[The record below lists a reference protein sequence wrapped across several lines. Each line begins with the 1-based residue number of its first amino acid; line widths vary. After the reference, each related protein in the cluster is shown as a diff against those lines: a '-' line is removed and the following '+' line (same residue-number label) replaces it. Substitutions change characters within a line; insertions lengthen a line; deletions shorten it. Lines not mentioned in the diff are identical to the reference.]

1 MVRAAQSASF
11 VRLVAALA
19 VVSAAPALSQACI
32 DCCTGSGA
40 VPDAWCLPI
49 NGCPTSGQCVNG
61 RVTCVISTGTFACSE
76 CGAGGTRQC
85 SPSSTGTCRPQTPRT
100 ETCNLCDDNANGVVD
115 EGLNGVSCTTA
126 SGCNGTSSCSGGV
139 GGCNLTASSRR
150 PCAACA
156 QGSQQC
162 RAGNTFGPC
171 QPEKET
177 TEMCNGC
184 DDNLNNEVD
193 EGLSE
198 RACTM
203 ASGCSGVTQCQSG
216 ASSCVFSA
224 YGSRRPCV
232 SCGAG
237 GYQSCF
243 GLGTQ
248 LTSTSPCRPVT
259 LRAETCDLCDD
270 DGDGSI
276 DLAGEKTIVRS
287 CAQIGGCSTSTCQGG
302 QWGTC
307 SLPRREEC
315 NGLDDTCDGQIDDGD
330 VCSVSTNCACAPKT
344 CAQVPCGSPQPDG
357 CGGVLNCS
365 CCVPR
370 TCGTGACGRIPDGCG
385 GLLDCGNCSVPL
397 CQSNQ
402 TDCDPY
408 FFGCGCISYV
418 YVGDPASICE
428 WFCGP

>member
-198 RACTM
+198 RALHNGQRLQRCD
-203 ASGCSGVTQCQSG
+203 
-216 ASSCVFSA
+216 
-224 YGSRRPCV
+224 
-232 SCGAG
+232 
-237 GYQSCF
+237 
-243 GLGTQ
+243 
-248 LTSTSPCRPVT
+248 PVPIGRVLVRLQR
-259 LRAETCDLCDD
+259 LRIAKAL
-270 DGDGSI
+270 
-276 DLAGEKTIVRS
+276 R
-287 CAQIGGCSTSTCQGG
+287 
-302 QWGTC
+302 
-307 SLPRREEC
+307 
-315 NGLDDTCDGQIDDGD
+315 
-330 VCSVSTNCACAPKT
+330 
-344 CAQVPCGSPQPDG
+344 
-357 CGGVLNCS
+357 VL
-365 CCVPR
+365 R
-370 TCGTGACGRIPDGCG
+370 CGRLPI
-385 GLLDCGNCSVPL
+385 LLWFRNAADEHVP
-397 CQSNQ
+397 
-402 TDCDPY
+402 
-408 FFGCGCISYV
+408 V
-418 YVGDPASICE
+418 PASDSSR
-428 WFCGP
+428 